1 MFGRLFGDND
11 SKDILIDFLQS
22 ILTDITI
29 KDIES
34 NKQVYLEKDHITKKF
49 GRMDIVATLN
59 NNVKVNIEMQMKDY
73 KNTIPRSVYY
83 QSKLNTSDLE
93 KNHNYSELPRSISIW
108 ILNYNLFKE
117 GPYHEIS
124 KLKRDYNNLIL
135 TDLLEIHYIQLPK
148 FKNECKTISNKLEQ
162 WLTFVINEDL
172 KEIEN
177 MNNKNIKK
185 AENKLNELNNDA
197 RARAYAEYVADAA
210 RNEYSV
216 RKYERDE
223 GIKQGISQGI
233 SQGIKQ
239 NQVAIIKN
247 MLLKNIDIHTIAEIT
262 EVPEEEILEIKST
275 M

>member
-1 MFGRLFGDND
+1 
-11 SKDILIDFLQS
+11 
-22 ILTDITI
+22 
-29 KDIES
+29 
-34 NKQVYLEKDHITKKF
+34 
-49 GRMDIVATLN
+49 
-59 NNVKVNIEMQMKDY
+59 
-73 KNTIPRSVYY
+73 
-83 QSKLNTSDLE
+83 
-93 KNHNYSELPRSISIW
+93 
-108 ILNYNLFKE
+108 
-117 GPYHEIS
+117 
-124 KLKRDYNNLIL
+124 
-135 TDLLEIHYIQLPK
+135 
-148 FKNECKTISNKLEQ
+148 
-162 WLTFVINEDL
+162 
-172 KEIEN
+172 